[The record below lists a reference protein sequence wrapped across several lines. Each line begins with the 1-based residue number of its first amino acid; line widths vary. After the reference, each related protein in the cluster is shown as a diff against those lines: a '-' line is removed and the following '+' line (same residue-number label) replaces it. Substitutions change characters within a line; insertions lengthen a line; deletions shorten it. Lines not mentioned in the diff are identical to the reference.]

1 MNYKGVEE
9 GERNREAVRRWFQAH
24 LCGTQAECAA
34 DLGLSPMAVNRHVR
48 SIRSEWKNSR
58 MAKAG

>member
-1 MNYKGVEE
+1 MNWKGVEE
-9 GERNREAVRRWFQAH
+9 GEKNREAVRRWFQSH

-48 SIRSEWKNSR
+48 AIRSEWKQT
-58 MAKAG
+58 